1 MKRRNAI
8 SGLDP
13 IQAGHRDKAWI
24 RDTPRVYNGYHERAE
39 KSVFS
44 EEANPS
50 DKHRSGK
57 PIRRSDRG
65 SKDPRGAVA
74 EKT

>member
-1 MKRRNAI
+1 MKRRNII
-8 SGLDP
+8 SGIDP

-24 RDTPRVYNGYHERAE
+24 REIPRVYNGYHERAE
-39 KSVFS
+39 KSVSS
-44 EEANPS
+44 EEARHS
-50 DKHRSGK
+50 DKRKGGK

-65 SKDPRGAVA
+65 FKDQRGAVT